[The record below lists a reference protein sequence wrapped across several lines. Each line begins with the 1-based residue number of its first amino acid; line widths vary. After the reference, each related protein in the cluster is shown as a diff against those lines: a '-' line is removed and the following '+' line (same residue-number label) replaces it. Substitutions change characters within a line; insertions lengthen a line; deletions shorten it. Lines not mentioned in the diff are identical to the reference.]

1 MQLLAYLGRWG
12 KSDSP
17 AFGEL
22 KDYYL
27 FYLASQSPKSE
38 LLKMWGTELRGEEDV
53 WEVFSNYI
61 TKSTNSQGV
70 MVSRTPWNDNDIRY
84 LVMNINLSDF

>member
-1 MQLLAYLGRWG
+1 MVCG
-12 KSDSP
+12 SCTCTHD
-17 AFGEL
+17 
-22 KDYYL
+22 YL

-38 LLKMWGTELRGEEDV
+38 LLKMWGEELKGEEDV

-70 MVSRTPWNDNDIRY
+70 MVHRTPWNDNDIRY
-84 LVMNINLSDF
+84 VNGH

>member
-1 MQLLAYLGRWG
+1 MHIVHPYYYKHFLSLIQYL
-12 KSDSP
+12 STCS
-17 AFGEL
+17 

-38 LLKMWGTELRGEEDV
+38 LLKMWGEELTSEEDV

-61 TKSTNSQGV
+61 TKSTNKKGV
-70 MVSRTPWNDNDIRY
+70 AVSRTPWNDNDIRKV
-84 LVMNINLSDF
+84 LLKPLS